1 MHHAQMANFAKR
13 SFSNIVLV
21 DPKLKYEMNV
31 STANILQSF
40 DALITDYSAAYY
52 EYAMLDR
59 PVALAIDDFEEYS
72 SKTGFLFDYFEWIKG
87 VYLKTIFDLTHFI
100 EDVANGVD
108 SAKAERE
115 MAARR
120 IHKYIDN
127 QSTKRVVDFL
137 VEKAKL

>member
-1 MHHAQMANFAKR
+1 
-13 SFSNIVLV
+13 
-21 DPKLKYEMNV
+21 
-31 STANILQSF
+31 
-40 DALITDYSAAYY
+40 
-52 EYAMLDR
+52 
-59 PVALAIDDFEEYS
+59 
-72 SKTGFLFDYFEWIKG
+72 